1 MWLIYGAY
9 LGVIAIWSTTPLAI
23 KWSSEGAGF
32 LFGVSSRM
40 AIGALLAFALTLL
53 IYKRL
58 AFFRS
63 AALTYCA
70 AAVGIYGGMIFIYWG
85 AQFIPSGLISIIY
98 GLSPM
103 IMSVLALACLGER
116 GLSVVRILAMCIGLC
131 GLALVFGQQLQVSQ
145 SAALGVLA
153 VLLSVILNCVSAVS
167 IKRINAKLPALMVT
181 SGGLL
186 FALPAFLFTCYIG
199 EDTWPATLPE
209 RALGS
214 ILYLGVMGSVVGF
227 MLYYFVL
234 ARLTATQ
241 VALIT
246 LITPVTALWL
256 GCWLN
261 HEQISA
267 LAWYG
272 IACIVVSLIVYQ
284 WGGWIVWRDRLAARK
299 SSLKLG
305 NAP

>member
-1 MWLIYGAY
+1 MWLVYGAY
-9 LGVIAIWSTTPLAI
+9 IGVVIIWSTTPLAI

-40 AIGALLAFALTLL
+40 AIGTLLAFALTLL

-58 AFFRS
+58 AVFRG
-63 AALTYCA
+63 AVLTYCA
-70 AAVGIYGGMIFIYWG
+70 AAVGIYGGMISIYWG
-85 AQFIPSGLISIIY
+85 SQFIPSGLISVLY

-103 IMSVLALACLGER
+103 IMSALALAYLGER
-116 GLSVVRILAMCIGLC
+116 GLSVMRVVAMCIGLC
-131 GLALVFGQQLQVSQ
+131 GLMLVFRQQIEVGEN
-145 SAALGVLA
+145 AALGVVA
-153 VLLSVILNCVSAVS
+153 VLLSVTVNCSSAVS

-186 FALPAFLFTCYIG
+186 FALPAFLLTAYIG
-199 EDTWPATLPE
+199 EDALPAALPE
-209 RALGS
+209 RARWS
-214 ILYLGVMGSVVGF
+214 ILYLGIMGSVVGF
-227 MLYYFVL
+227 VLYYFVL
-234 ARLTATQ
+234 ARLTAAQ

-272 IACIVVSLIVYQ
+272 VACILISLIVYQ
-284 WGGWIVWRDRLAARK
+284 WGGRIA
-299 SSLKLG
+299 
-305 NAP
+305 